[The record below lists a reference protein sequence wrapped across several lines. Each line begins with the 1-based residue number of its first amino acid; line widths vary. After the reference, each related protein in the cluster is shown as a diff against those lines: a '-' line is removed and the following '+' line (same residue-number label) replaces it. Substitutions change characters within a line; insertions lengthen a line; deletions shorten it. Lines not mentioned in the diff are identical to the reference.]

1 MHQPAENTAYCLD
14 DPTLDHTGA
23 PSLWERILA
32 LVEQD
37 LTERR
42 DRKVFVEVRDGP
54 GSYQKEIGELCTSER
69 QSLPSTLREQVTEQ
83 LLDRYL
89 AEQGRVDLAEKRR
102 AYTKQVEDLTSEDLP
117 DLVEADRQR
126 HEEERERADFVR
138 EAKVDLAQ
146 LFGVEPAGM
155 TGASK
160 KT

>member
-1 MHQPAENTAYCLD
+1 MHQPAKNIAYCLD
-14 DPTLDHTGA
+14 SPTLDHTGP

-42 DRKVFVEVRDGP
+42 DRKVFVEVQAGS
-54 GSYQKEIGELCTSER
+54 GSYQKEIGELSTSER
-69 QSLPSTLREQVTEQ
+69 QSLPPTLREQVTEQ

-102 AYTKQVEDLTSEDLP
+102 AYTKNIEDLTSEDLP
-117 DLVEADRQR
+117 DLVQADRQR

-138 EAKVDLAQ
+138 EAKIDLAR
-146 LFGVEPAGM
+146 LFVLEPVRT